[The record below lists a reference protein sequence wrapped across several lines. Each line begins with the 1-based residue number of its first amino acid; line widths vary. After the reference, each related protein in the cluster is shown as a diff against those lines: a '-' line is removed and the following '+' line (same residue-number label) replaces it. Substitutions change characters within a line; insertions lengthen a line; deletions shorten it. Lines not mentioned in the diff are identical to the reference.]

1 MPRLLGRGPCSTR
14 VAYRGV
20 LSPDSAMLLPQRC
33 QVVPGTQSA
42 KNDTHATSN
51 TMDAPGGLLE
61 KITFVNRDAGRR
73 AIVNKS
79 IADAHTR
86 LVP

>member
-42 KNDTHATSN
+42 KNDSHATSN
-51 TMDAPGGLLE
+51 TMDAPVVRLRLL
-61 KITFVNRDAGRR
+61 KAQIGHALLHN
-73 AIVNKS
+73 ISNS
-79 IADAHTR
+79 
-86 LVP
+86 